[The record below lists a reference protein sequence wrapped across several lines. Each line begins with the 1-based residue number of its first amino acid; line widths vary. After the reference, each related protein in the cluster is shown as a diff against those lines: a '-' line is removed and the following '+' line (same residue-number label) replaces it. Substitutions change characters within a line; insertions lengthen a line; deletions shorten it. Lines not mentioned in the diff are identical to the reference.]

1 MSFTIEPLVV
11 PASSDDEAWRAYV
24 ALLNRAYERES
35 GSALLPWD
43 AAVMHSEYVTRTHRV
58 IDGFVALRDG
68 ELVGAASLEY
78 DRSTAR
84 DVQIAV
90 STDPSDPL
98 LFGAL
103 LTHVEGEARALGRSN
118 AQIYVSSP
126 VDIDEHDDDE
136 ILRPPSGFGGV
147 LRSAPLVRV
156 LLDHGYA
163 LGQVERCSV
172 FRRGTAPSEL
182 ERRLAAASAVAGADY
197 EPVWWSGRTP
207 DEYVDAYAY
216 AISRMSTDVPHGELE
231 VEEQTWDAARVR
243 AREARVEPT
252 GEVWA
257 IAAVVHRPTG
267 QIVAFNELVVPPDR
281 TEPTAN
287 YGTIALSDHRGH
299 RLGTIVKCLGL
310 LRWLDLA
317 PSSPAV
323 VTFNAVEN
331 RYMLDVNEAVGFTP
345 LFWEGTWSKGL

>member
-1 MSFTIEPLVV
+1 M
-11 PASSDDEAWRAYV
+11 PASADDESWRAYV

-58 IDGFVALRDG
+58 IDGFVARRGG

-78 DRSTAR
+78 DLSTAR
-84 DVQIAV
+84 DVQLAV
-90 STDPSDPL
+90 STDPADPS
-98 LFGAL
+98 LFEAL
-103 LTHVEGEARALGRSN
+103 LAHAEGEARALGRTN
-118 AQIYVSSP
+118 AQIYISSP
-126 VDIDEHDDDE
+126 VDIDQHDDAE

-147 LRSAPLVRV
+147 LRAAPLVQI
-156 LLDHGYA
+156 LLGRGYA

-172 FRRGTAPSEL
+172 FRRGTDPAKL
-182 ERRLAAASAVAGADY
+182 ERRLHAASAVAGSDY
-197 EPVWWSGRTP
+197 VPVWWSGRTP

-216 AISRMSTDVPHGELE
+216 AVSRMSTDVPHGELS
-231 VEEQTWDAARVR
+231 VEEQSWDAARVR

-252 GEVWA
+252 GELWA

-267 QIVAFNELVVPPDR
+267 QIVAFNELVIPPDR
-281 TEPTAN
+281 TETTAN
-287 YGTIALSDHRGH
+287 YGTIALSNHRGH

-345 LFWEGTWSKGL
+345 LFWEGTWSRQL